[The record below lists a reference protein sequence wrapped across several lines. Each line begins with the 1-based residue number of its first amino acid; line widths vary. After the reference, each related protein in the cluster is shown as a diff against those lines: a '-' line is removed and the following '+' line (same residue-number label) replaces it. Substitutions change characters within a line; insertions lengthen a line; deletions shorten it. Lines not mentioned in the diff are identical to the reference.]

1 VRSVKVKVVNPAQK
15 ALLAR
20 LRDLIVETPK
30 SGALNAAKKPLYVT
44 RFAQAVERRA
54 DDGAALV
61 EYVRAKIHEPPT
73 EGYNQL
79 IEAGRPDLTVEAVV
93 ADADAAWASE
103 FSEGDRAAAS
113 ERLGSMLQA
122 DKSKREAAEA
132 DAVLHDRKIVALV
145 NRRRLADG
153 KLELTAQ
160 QESEI
165 LARRAAERR
174 GKA

>member
-1 VRSVKVKVVNPAQK
+1 VNAAQK
-15 ALLAR
+15 TLLAR

-54 DDGAALV
+54 EDGGALV

-93 ADADAAWASE
+93 ADADAAWAPE
-103 FSEGDRAAAS
+103 FTDGDRAAAG
-113 ERLGSMLQA
+113 ERLGSMLEA
-122 DKSKREAAEA
+122 NRAKREAAEA
-132 DAVLHDRKIVALV
+132 EAVVQDEKIVAV
-145 NRRRLADG
+145 VSRRRLAEG
-153 KLELTAQ
+153 KPELTAQ
-160 QESEI
+160 QASKI

-174 GKA
+174 ENA